1 MIKKIEKIIQ
11 GHLCP
16 KCKNIKLYRLSDN
29 RVKCSKCG
37 YKYSTEK
44 ILYDFKILHYFS
56 LEIPAN
62 KAAKDLQCN
71 YRKVSAKYKQYRKEI
86 INFLNNEYKKL
97 SGEIE
102 CDESY
107 FGGKRKYMRGRGAYN
122 KTKVFGMLERQGK
135 IYTAIVNDVTA
146 KTLMNEIVSHS
157 EKGSVFYTDK
167 FKSYKSLKFF
177 GKHIAIDHSR
187 SFAKYRNHING
198 LEGFWSFA
206 KERLLKY
213 HGISKNNF
221 HLYLKEMEFR
231 YNYRKENIYNLL
243 TKIHFGPFFT

>member
-11 GHLCP
+11 GHFCP

-102 CDESY
+102 CDESC
-107 FGGKRKYMRGRGAYN
+107 FGGKRKYMCGRGAYKN
-122 KTKVFGMLERQGK
+122 QGVWNAGKTRKD
-135 IYTAIVNDVTA
+135 IYGNC
-146 KTLMNEIVSHS
+146 K
-157 EKGSVFYTDK
+157 
-167 FKSYKSLKFF
+167 
-177 GKHIAIDHSR
+177 
-187 SFAKYRNHING
+187 
-198 LEGFWSFA
+198 
-206 KERLLKY
+206 
-213 HGISKNNF
+213 
-221 HLYLKEMEFR
+221 
-231 YNYRKENIYNLL
+231 
-243 TKIHFGPFFT
+243 